1 MTVDVSLRYAALADP
16 QDRFSEA
23 VALPFGGPRP
33 DDGSL
38 ASGGA
43 LAGHAPSAFP
53 QRPGAL
59 DALLGGALGEL
70 EQAEDAFT
78 VRVQAPEGTAR
89 DAGLPVLVFVPGGG
103 FLSGSPDSRWF
114 TGGAGASAEAVEAGR
129 GAVVVTLGY
138 RVGVLGH
145 LHPADEA
152 DDEAVLTA
160 SQRPLRDLLTA
171 LRWVHEHIAA
181 LGGDPDQVTLAGDSA
196 GAWYAWA
203 LAAHPQ
209 ARGLFRRLA
218 LVSLPY
224 EPPLAVDGL
233 RRRRDTVVEALR
245 EAGHLGPQ
253 ETDLSAVPTAALLDA
268 QGAMARAFAGRGMP
282 IMPGAQGDVPAD
294 LHRFDARAGKLP
306 VEELALF
313 STREEAAAF
322 LLPAPEEAFPAPA
335 VGAFLGSRF
344 VDPDAAAAWLKDR
357 IGPGGGKAAMVGA
370 ITLHQ
375 FSLTALEV
383 AVAAARTGTRVHL
396 ARLTLECGVPGAGS
410 PHCFGLPFLFGNPD
424 QWHDAPMLAGLDAE
438 AVATTA
444 REASAWLA
452 GFAADGVPRDGAGVP
467 LAPLDPAAPAHW
479 VFAGGAAERR
489 VPEELPLLGLARR

>member
-16 QDRFSEA
+16 RDRFSEA
-23 VALPFGGPRP
+23 VALPLGGRLP
-33 DDGSL
+33 DDGAV
-38 ASGGA
+38 ASGGR
-43 LAGHAPSAFP
+43 LAGRSPSAFP

-59 DALLGGALGEL
+59 DALLGGALAEL

-78 VRVQAPEGTAR
+78 VRVQAPEGTSP

-103 FLSGSPDSRWF
+103 FLSGSPDACWF
-114 TGGAGASAEAVEAGR
+114 TGGAGASARAAEAGR

-145 LHPADEA
+145 LDPSGAA
-152 DDEAVLTA
+152 DDDAVLTA

-171 LRWVHEHIAA
+171 LRWVQENIAA
-181 LGGDPDQVTLAGDSA
+181 LGGDPDRVTLAGDSA

-233 RRRRDTVVEALR
+233 RRRRNVVVEALR
-245 EAGHLGPQ
+245 EAGHLGPD
-253 ETDLSAVPTAALLDA
+253 ESDLSAVPTAALLDA
-268 QGAMARAFAGRGMP
+268 QGVMARAFVGKGMP
-282 IMPGAQGDVPAD
+282 IMPGAHGDVPAD
-294 LHRFDARAGKLP
+294 LHRFEARAADLP
-306 VEELALF
+306 VDELALF
-313 STREEAAAF
+313 STRDEAAAF

-344 VDPDAAAAWLKDR
+344 VDPDAAAAWLKER
-357 IGPGGGKAAMVGA
+357 TGPGGGRAAMVGA

-375 FSLTALEV
+375 FSLSALETALS
-383 AVAAARTGTRVHL
+383 AARAGKRVHL

-410 PHCFGLPFLFGNPD
+410 PHCFGLPFLFGNPE
-424 QWHDAPMLAGLDAE
+424 QWQDAPMLRGLDPE
-438 AVATTA
+438 VVAAAA
-444 REASAWLA
+444 REASAWLV
-452 GFAADGVPRDGAGVP
+452 GFAADGVPRDGDGVP
-467 LAPLDPAAPAHW
+467 LDPFDPAAPAHW
-479 VFAGGAAERR
+479 VFGGGAAEHR

>member
-383 AVAAARTGTRVHL
+383 AVAAARAGTRVHL

>member
-1 MTVDVSLRYAALADP
+1 MDVSLRYASLADP

-23 VALPFGGPRP
+23 VLLPLGAALP
-33 DDGSL
+33 DDGAL
-38 ASGGA
+38 TSGAA
-43 LAGHAPSAFP
+43 LAGRTPAAFP

-78 VRVQAPEGTAR
+78 VRVQTPEGTAPE
-89 DAGLPVLVFVPGGG
+89 AALPVLVFVPGGG

-114 TGGAGASAEAVEAGR
+114 TGGAGASAGAAADGR
-129 GAVVVTLGY
+129 GAVVVTLAY

-145 LHPADEA
+145 LDPSGAA

-181 LGGDPDQVTLAGDSA
+181 LGGDPEQVTLAGDSA

-233 RRRRDTVVEALR
+233 RRRRDAVVEALR
-245 EAGHLGPQ
+245 EAGHLGP
-253 ETDLSAVPTAALLDA
+253 EDEDLSAVPTAALLDA

-282 IMPGAQGDVPAD
+282 IMPGAHADVPAD
-294 LHRFDARAGKLP
+294 LHRFEARAADLP

-313 STREEAAAF
+313 STAEEAAAF

-335 VGAFLGSRF
+335 VAAFLGSRF

-375 FSLTALEV
+375 FSLSALEV
-383 AVAAARTGTRVHL
+383 AVAAARAGPRVHL
-396 ARLTLECGVPGAGS
+396 ARLTLECGVPDAGS
-410 PHCFGLPFLFGNPD
+410 PHCFGLPFLFGNAE

-438 AVATTA
+438 TVATTA
-444 REASAWLA
+444 REASAWLV
-452 GFAADGVPRDGAGVP
+452 GFAADGIPRDAAGVP
-467 LAPLDPAAPAHW
+467 LAAFDPADPAHW
-479 VFAGGAAERR
+479 VYAGGAAEHR